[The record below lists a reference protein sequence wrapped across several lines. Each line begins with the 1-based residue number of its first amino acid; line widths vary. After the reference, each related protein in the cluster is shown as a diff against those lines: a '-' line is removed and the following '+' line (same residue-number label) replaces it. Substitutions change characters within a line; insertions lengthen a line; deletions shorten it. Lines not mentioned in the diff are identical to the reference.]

1 MSPRRATALA
11 QAPAPLLLPK
21 AALPSCRLFPPR
33 MTTACIPALIILLHY
48 AAETKAQSSPD
59 RDSNAGHQALYRFRY
74 EERTKK
80 QGVTE
85 FRQSVHGI
93 SRTIAT
99 IGGGPN
105 VLHIPSLSLIRGFA
119 SAQKTSEAGRY
130 PKPSRL
136 RVAASSP
143 LRFSVPVH
151 QRNLTRCPDAVRPRI
166 SCLSPKNA
174 TLHTEKEND
183 KPGTVCKHHPLC
195 TAHT

>member
-166 SCLSPKNA
+166 S
-174 TLHTEKEND
+174 
-183 KPGTVCKHHPLC
+183 
-195 TAHT
+195 